1 MTDGRKA
8 TVVLNY
14 LEECDSTTVVNILS
28 ECADDYQLAM
38 VYDRMKSEGID
49 LPDDGDDDEDED

>member
-14 LEECDSTTVVNILS
+14 LEECDSKTAINIL
-28 ECADDYQLAM
+28 EHLIPDEQLAYL
-38 VYDRMKSEGID
+38 YDQMKDDGID

>member
-38 VYDRMKSEGID
+38 ASGMLSMRSATMAIVR
-49 LPDDGDDDEDED
+49 